1 MDILGVG
8 PLELLFILLIALIV
22 LGPTDMVKA
31 GRTLGRL
38 LRRVVSSPTW
48 QAVQQT
54 SRDFRHLPNKL
65 MREAG
70 LEEDIKELR
79 EIKGQVDDLRSIRPE
94 LKLDEVEQQIKGAQA
109 DLSAWTTPP
118 ADSPQPPASRS
129 NEEAKPTDAGKSTE
143 QQSKDAPDNKT

>member
-31 GRTLGRL
+31 GRTLGRF

-48 QAVQQT
+48 QAVRET

-70 LEEDIKELR
+70 LEEDIKELS
-79 EIKGQVDDLRSIRPE
+79 EIKEEVEGLRNIRPE
-94 LKLDEVEQQIKGAQA
+94 LGLDEVEQQIKDTKA

-118 ADSPQPPASRS
+118 TASPPPQASRS
-129 NEEAKPTDAGKSTE
+129 NEDTKSTTASKSTD
-143 QQSKDAPDNKT
+143 QQTKDAPTNKT